1 MRIRAFP
8 FSQAVFEFVGEHELV
23 FIVEQNRDGQMETL
37 LVSEGQ
43 LDSARLIGVRYF
55 GGLSISADII
65 AREVRDYFVENK
77 LARISEVTS

>member
-1 MRIRAFP
+1 
-8 FSQAVFEFVGEHELV
+8 
-23 FIVEQNRDGQMETL
+23 METL

-43 LDSARLIGVRYF
+43 LDPARLIGVRYF

-65 AREVRDYFVENK
+65 AGEVRDYFIQNK